1 MKHLALGIVFAAGFA
16 AAHLISGTTAADP
29 KPVPPPNA
37 PNANPNIDML
47 AHIRAATA
55 AAPHRENRR
64 LSEDDFI
71 KMSKEEGVI
80 VLDAR
85 SKAMFDLMH
94 IEGAINLNY
103 SDIDVNSLKKLLPNK
118 DAKILIYCNNNF
130 TAAPDLPANISI
142 QQRVTPNGGVPIGP
156 EAAKRAEIAK
166 VAFGGKGMAVSL
178 NLSTY
183 TTLHSYGYKNVYELG
198 PTLDAATTK
207 IKLVYKDK

>member
-1 MKHLALGIVFAAGFA
+1 MNHLALGIVFAAGFA
-16 AAHLISGTTAADP
+16 SAHLLNGTTAADP
-29 KPVPPPNA
+29 KPVPPPNG

-55 AAPHRENRR
+55 AAPHREKRR

-85 SKAMFDLMH
+85 SKAMYDLMH
-94 IEGAINLNY
+94 VEGAINLNY

-118 DAKILIYCNNNF
+118 DTKILIYCNNNF
-130 TAAPDLPANISI
+130 TAAPDAPRFAA
-142 QQRVTPNGGVPIGP
+142 QQQVTPNGGVPVP
-156 EAAKRAEIAK
+156 DAAKRAEIAK

-198 PTLDAATTK
+198 PTVDAAATK
-207 IKLVYKDK
+207 LKLVYKDK

>member
-16 AAHLISGTTAADP
+16 AAHLLNGTTAADP
-29 KPVPPPNA
+29 KPVPPPNG
-37 PNANPNIDML
+37 PNANPNIDMA
-47 AHIRAATA
+47 AHIRAAMT
-55 AAPHRENRR
+55 AAPHREKRR

-85 SKAMFDLMH
+85 SKAMYDLMH
-94 IEGAINLNY
+94 VEGAINLNY

-130 TAAPDLPANISI
+130 TAAPDAPKNVVV
-142 QQRVTPNGGVPIGP
+142 QQQVTPNGGVPVP
-156 EAAKRAEIAK
+156 DAAKRAEIAK

-198 PTLDAATTK
+198 PTVDAATTK
-207 IKLVYKDK
+207 LKLVYKDK

>member
-16 AAHLISGTTAADP
+16 AAHLIGGTTAADP
-29 KPVPPPNA
+29 KPVPPPTPNG

-47 AHIRAATA
+47 AHLVATQNAAKHRAT
-55 AAPHRENRR
+55 RR

-85 SKAMFDLMH
+85 SKAMYDLMH
-94 IEGAINLNY
+94 VEGAINLNY

-130 TAAPDLPANISI
+130 TPAPDAPRVAV
-142 QQRVTPNGGVPIGP
+142 QQQVTPNGGVPVP
-156 EAAKRAEIAK
+156 DAAKRAEIAK

-198 PTLDAATTK
+198 PTVDAATTK
-207 IKLVYKDK
+207 IKLVYRDK

>member
-16 AAHLISGTTAADP
+16 VAHLIGGTTAADP
-29 KPVPPPNA
+29 KPVPPPNVQ
-37 PNANPNIDML
+37 NANPNIDMF
-47 AHIRAATA
+47 AHLVATQNAAKHRAT
-55 AAPHRENRR
+55 RR
-64 LSEDDFI
+64 LSEDEFI

-85 SKAMFDLMH
+85 SKAMYDLMH
-94 IEGAINLNY
+94 VEGAINLNY

-130 TAAPDLPANISI
+130 TAAPDLPKNVV
-142 QQRVTPNGGVPIGP
+142 QQQVTPNGGVPIGP
-156 EAAKRAEIAK
+156 DAARRAEVAK

-198 PTLDAATTK
+198 PTVNAATTK